1 LFAHMDD
8 DLGRPGR
15 IITTPV
21 AFGRRRTGKKI
32 GQPLRTG
39 RKFLCEICAAAEENY
54 KANPGKDWDD
64 LPALHSTADASHI
77 VRECNGQRQ
86 CKIMA
91 NRHANAAISM
101 PLPRLPERQML
112 CSNHSQSSGFDA
124 ARGWNTLG

>member
-1 LFAHMDD
+1 MALVKVSALFAYMDND
-8 DLGRPGR
+8 FGRPGR

-21 AFGRRRTGKKI
+21 AFGRRRTGEKI

-54 KANPGKDWDD
+54 KADPGKDWDD

-86 CKIMA
+86 CKIMG
-91 NRHANAAISM
+91 NRRCQRSNLNAVA
-101 PLPRLPERQML
+101 E
-112 CSNHSQSSGFDA
+112 A
-124 ARGWNTLG
+124 AGKTNALFQP